1 MHEAFEPWLQK
12 QLQTDEP
19 EPFCPFG
26 PAYCNDAY
34 NFDCCRL
41 CEAAMNTW
49 KDVML
54 NGTD

>member
-12 QLQTDEP
+12 HLQTEEP

-34 NFDCCRL
+34 NFDYCRL
-41 CEAAMNTW
+41 CDTAMNAW
-49 KDVML
+49 KEVQL